1 MKTLILIITLYLLS
15 FFSVAAQNKSEAAKA
30 QEPNQWSILFGLNQP
45 IVFKGFNAEVNYK
58 TEKWIIDYSHGF
70 SLHVDGTALD
80 NEYEDQK
87 INFKI
92 AHSLGFGVGYR
103 FTKAF
108 NVRFEPKVH
117 IYETYYD
124 GQRETKANSIAN
136 FTTYTLGIGA
146 YYNWQPFENK
156 EGFLKGITIV
166 PSIRYWYQIDST
178 LDHNEFTYFNTQ
190 TNKTET
196 FKAPNIGLANTPLV
210 LNVSV
215 GYSF

>member
-15 FFSVAAQNKSEAAKA
+15 FFSVAAQNKSEATNT
-30 QEPNQWSILFGLNQP
+30 PYQWSILFGLNQP

-58 TEKWIIDYSHGF
+58 TEKWIFDYSHGF
-70 SLHVDGTALD
+70 NLHVDGSTLD
-80 NEYEDQK
+80 NEYEHQK

-92 AHSLGFGVGYR
+92 TNSLGFGVGYR

-117 IYETYYD
+117 FYETYYD
-124 GQRETKANSIAN
+124 GQQETKSNSIAN

-146 YYNWQPFENK
+146 YYHWQPFENK
-156 EGFLKGITIV
+156 NSFLKGITIV
-166 PSIRYWYQIDST
+166 PSVRYWYQVDST